1 MLCTKMRRTEGDL
14 GLRGKKNQEFSFGH
28 VKFVIPVRHGSRDV
42 RVDHWNVGVWELT
55 EEVWV
60 ELEIWELSAHR

>member
-1 MLCTKMRRTEGDL
+1 M
-14 GLRGKKNQEFSFGH
+14 
-28 VKFVIPVRHGSRDV
+28 IPVRHGSRDV

-60 ELEIWELSAHR
+60 ELEIWELSAHRLYFKLGDR